1 MTSKFF
7 RPEEYFVPKT
17 IDEATSLLAKHGDK
31 AKPYAGGTDLLVEKS
46 PHVKCIVDIAS
57 LPIDYIEKDGG
68 GVRIGALSNCASI
81 MTSSLLKGG
90 ANRILAKAASELG
103 HGGTVRNMAT
113 IGGNVCSSV
122 PSADFPTALLV
133 LDAKA
138 KIVGPEGERTITI
151 GEFFVDVR
159 KTALKRGELLVELQ
173 VPDQPANT
181 GTAFCKHGRV
191 SADIALVNAAA
202 RITLGQDG
210 TCQDARIALGAVAP
224 TPLRA
229 RKAEDLLKGKRV
241 DDALIE
247 QASQT
252 AAKETKPIS
261 DVRASA
267 EYRRDLSRVL
277 TKRALQ
283 EAMKRAKEG

>member
-1 MTSKFF
+1 MSKFF
-7 RPEEYFVPKT
+7 RPDEYLVPKT

-31 AKPYAGGTDLLVEKS
+31 ARPYAGGTDLLVEK
-46 PHVKCIVDIAS
+46 PPQVKCVVDISS

-68 GVRIGALSNCASI
+68 GVRIGALSNCASV
-81 MTSSLLKGG
+81 MSSPLLQEGANSLL
-90 ANRILAKAASELG
+90 ARAARELG

-113 IGGNVCSSV
+113 IGGNVCSAV
-122 PSADFPTALLV
+122 PSADFPPALLV
-133 LDAKA
+133 LDARA
-138 KIVGPEGERTITI
+138 KIAGPEGERTIPI
-151 GEFFVDVR
+151 QEFFLGVR
-159 KTALKRGELLVELQ
+159 KTALKSGELLVELQ
-173 VPDQPANT
+173 VPEQPANT

-210 TCQDARIALGAVAP
+210 ACQDARIALGAVAP
-224 TPLRA
+224 TPIRA
-229 RKAEDLLKGKRV
+229 RKAENLLRGKSI

-247 QASQT
+247 QVSQT

-283 EAMKRAKEG
+283 EAVKRAKEG